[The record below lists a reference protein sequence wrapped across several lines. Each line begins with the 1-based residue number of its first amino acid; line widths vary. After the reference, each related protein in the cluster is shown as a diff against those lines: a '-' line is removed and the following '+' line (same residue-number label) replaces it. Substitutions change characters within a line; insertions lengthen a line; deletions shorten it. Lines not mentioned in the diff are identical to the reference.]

1 MRIQSSLLLCLCLLP
16 GLASAEQI
24 RPGLWEFTSNMQ
36 SDGQAMPDM
45 QQMLGQLQNLPPEQR
60 QMMEQM
66 MAKQGVK
73 LGGNGVQLC
82 LSEEQAK
89 ARDIPLHDPESGCTH
104 EITER
109 GADVW
114 KFRFTCPDG
123 QGEGETRF
131 EGDTAFSTQVNGVYG
146 GRQSSLHSQARWVSA
161 DCGGLQPR

>member
-1 MRIQSSLLLCLCLLP
+1 MRIQSLLILCLGLLP
-16 GLASAEQI
+16 ALASAEQI
-24 RPGLWEFTSNMQ
+24 RPGLWEFTGNMQ

-45 QQMLGQLQNLPPEQR
+45 QEMLGQLQNLPPEQR

-73 LGGNGVQLC
+73 LGGAGVQLC
-82 LSEEQAK
+82 LSEAQAK
-89 ARDIPLHDPESGCTH
+89 ARDIPLQDPESGCTH

-109 GADVW
+109 GEDVW

-146 GRQSSLHSQARWVSA
+146 GRQSSMHSQARWVSA
-161 DCGGLQPR
+161 DCGGLLPR